1 MVLWAQRPGHVQNT
15 RRTIFELHAGRED
28 AQLPP
33 DLALDEVSRATGND
47 GQFPTSARLIEALGP
62 VGKEYARA
70 KEAAYK
76 IDYTFVDPMVVALD
90 HHRGFL
96 EAEKA
101 KEKLELVIKEGKFK
115 YSSKELLV
123 QYLLHVEPLLEYQTR
138 TENPINDNPQLDS
151 ALLRVFDDYAVKK
164 LERSGYDITNLMDWA
179 WILKAETVE
188 KAAKRLTVLTHT
200 GVQKQGFF
208 RSVPHF
214 IFLFLLRRQNTNAR
228 AVRLLLVY
236 VWKWMEQPGKT
247 VNAMAL
253 QNPRAKELANDVNT
267 VRFVIDDPLLM
278 REDMFMVMVIR
289 LLRLARQV
297 WPAACESIVALLCR
311 YLDGVNFHRNSSL
324 SADEASDGEARL
336 TFMYNTILRLLSMP
350 SSLHPFQSALFQ
362 QRAQFSLLRRM
373 NKFDPPLLVDR
384 KGYRAVVSMQL
395 MHKKTLRE
403 REWARM
409 KARSWP
415 PWKEDKLG
423 IDASIGVEHG
433 ISRAREALRR
443 AREAGYAAD
452 DWDAAASIL
461 SGWDTDGSPT
471 IQTRAVPVTPQNRLL
486 ETSLNSRDDNR
497 SAPLW
502 AARVRATRTLDEAW
516 SCFLSYKDQASL
528 LRPSVYYALYD
539 KLVYDEKMKSSGSIS
554 HPQNEQTL
562 PGDGKEVLPAPESPK
577 EATYVRIPPP
587 TWDDFFQMMAK
598 DGIKL
603 SGRFLVNLLAN
614 AHSFQAGIRYLE
626 ASNLA
631 PETVSALLNGDVT
644 RDIEALS
651 KVNSIPQNV
660 LAAFIRLLSR
670 FAPTLSDK
678 QNYDRFALIDTG
690 LHLSLD
696 EDKTQQS
703 HVTSLNNG
711 SQLQSQ
717 LESTSP
723 QSRLFNPLSR
733 AFQLLLAIKPRYRP
747 AWYHLLRA
755 LASSGTTTEVVS
767 RFADQDYQDIK
778 TWRLI
783 CRLLDEL
790 KGLDMPVDL
799 EGFLILCIALE
810 KSIFAAEKLSRT
822 EPYHRHMRHGKVD
835 EDTRKSVDLVLSSAL
850 SLIKA
855 IFKDTVVADEK
866 QQNIP
871 RSLMNEKSEIDNEME
886 RTDAA
891 AERLDEGTEHDEST
905 ESNAFLPPACLLPK
919 LLEVPGP
926 AELHAFIRVLGL
938 RQDYNG
944 IMDLIE
950 WMSLFADDINAL
962 ADEQRNGRTMMRRCL
977 TAVRVFLERSWMQM
991 RRSGFETWI
1000 AEYGGIVV
1008 EADPASVEI
1017 ISAVHEIILE
1027 NKHWGGWPSDKE
1039 VEEYCSKGKFL

>member
-1 MVLWAQRPGHVQNT
+1 M
-15 RRTIFELHAGRED
+15 
-28 AQLPP
+28 
-33 DLALDEVSRATGND
+33 SRATGND

-62 VGKEYARA
+62 IGKEYEKP
-70 KEAAYK
+70 KEAANK

-90 HHRGFL
+90 HYRAL
-96 EAEKA
+96 KEAEKA
-101 KEKLELVIKEGKFK
+101 KERLELEIMEGKFK

-123 QYLLHVEPLLEYQTR
+123 QYLRHVEPLLEYQTR
-138 TENPINDNPQLDS
+138 TKNANKDDPQLDT

-164 LERSGYDITNLMDWA
+164 LAKSGYDVTDFMDWA
-179 WILKAETVE
+179 WILRADTAE
-188 KAAKRLTVLTHT
+188 KAAKRLTVLTHS

-214 IFLFLLRRQNTNAR
+214 VFLFLLRRGHASAR
-228 AVRLLLVY
+228 SLRLLLVY

-247 VNAMAL
+247 ANAMATP
-253 QNPRAKELANDVNT
+253 NPRAKEMANDVNT
-267 VRFVIDDPLLM
+267 VRFVTDDPLLM

-311 YLDGVNFHRNSSL
+311 YLDGVNFHKNAPL
-324 SADEASDGEARL
+324 SADQASDDEARL
-336 TFMYNTILRLLSMP
+336 TFMYNTILRLLSLP
-350 SSLHPFQSALFQ
+350 SSLHPFQSAFFQ

-373 NKFDPPLLVDR
+373 NAFDPPLLVDR

-409 KARSWP
+409 KAKSWP
-415 PWKEDKLG
+415 PWKEEKLG
-423 IDASIGVEHG
+423 IDASIGVEYG
-433 ISRAREALRR
+433 ISRAKEALRR

-452 DWDAAASIL
+452 DWDGAASIL

-486 ETSLNSRDDNR
+486 ETPLNSRDDNQF
-497 SAPLW
+497 APLW

-516 SCFLSYKDQASL
+516 SCFLSYKDQANV
-528 LRPSVYYALYD
+528 LRPSVYYAMYE
-539 KLVYDEKMKSSGSIS
+539 KLVYDVKRKSSGSIN
-554 HPQNEQTL
+554 HPSDEQTL
-562 PGDGKEVLPAPESPK
+562 PGDGKEVFPAPESPK
-577 EATYVRIPPP
+577 EATYVRVPPP
-587 TWDDFFQMMAK
+587 NLDEFSQMMAN

-603 SGRFLVNLLAN
+603 SGRFILSLLAN

-626 ASNLA
+626 ASDLA

-644 RDIEALS
+644 RDTGALA
-651 KVNSIPQNV
+651 KVNSVPQSL
-660 LAAFIRLLSR
+660 LAAFVRLLSR

-690 LHLSLD
+690 LCLPLD
-696 EDKTQQS
+696 QDKTQPTQ
-703 HVTSLNNG
+703 VTSLDNG
-711 SQLQSQ
+711 LQLQFQS
-717 LESTSP
+717 ESTSAR
-723 QSRLFNPLSR
+723 SRLFNPLSR
-733 AFQLLLAIKPRYRP
+733 AFQLLLAIKPKYRP

-755 LASSGTTTEVVS
+755 LAKSGTTTEVVS
-767 RFADQDYQDIK
+767 RFADQEHQDIK

-783 CRLLDEL
+783 CRVLEEMKELDV
-790 KGLDMPVDL
+790 PVDL
-799 EGFLILCIALE
+799 EGFMILCIGLE
-810 KSIFAAEKLSRT
+810 KSIFAAEKLSRN
-822 EPYHRHMRHGKVD
+822 EAYHRHMRHGKVE
-835 EDTRKSVDLVLSSAL
+835 EDTRKPIDLVLSSAL

-855 IFKDTVVADEK
+855 IFKDTVVADER

-871 RSLMNEKSEIDNEME
+871 PSLRSEKSEIDNEIE
-886 RTDAA
+886 RTDAI
-891 AERLDEGTEHDEST
+891 AERLDEATEHDDT
-905 ESNAFLPPACLLPK
+905 RESNAFLPPACLLPK

-938 RQDYNG
+938 RRDYNG
-944 IMDLIE
+944 ILDLIE
-950 WMSLFADDINAL
+950 WMSLFADDINVL
-962 ADEQRNGRTMMRRCL
+962 ANEQRNGKTMMRRCL

-991 RRSGFETWI
+991 RDLGFEPWI
-1000 AEYGGIVV
+1000 AEYGGNVV
-1008 EADPASVEI
+1008 EADPASVDI
-1017 ISAVHEIILE
+1017 VNAVGEIILE
-1027 NKHWGGWPSDKE
+1027 NKHWGGWPSDEE

>member
-1 MVLWAQRPGHVQNT
+1 MLLWAQKPGHIQST

-62 VGKEYARA
+62 IGKEYARA
-70 KEAAYK
+70 KEAANK

-90 HHRGFL
+90 HHKSL
-96 EAEKA
+96 KEAEKA
-101 KEKLELVIKEGKFK
+101 KERLELAIMGGKFK

-123 QYLLHVEPLLEYQTR
+123 QYLRHVEPLLEYQAR
-138 TENPINDNPQLDS
+138 TKTPKNDNPQLDN
-151 ALLRVFDDYAVKK
+151 ALLRVFDEYAVQK
-164 LERSGYDITNLMDWA
+164 LENSGYDITNFMDWA
-179 WILKAETVE
+179 WILKAETAE
-188 KAAKRLTVLTHT
+188 TAAKRLTVLTHT

-214 IFLFLLRRQNTNAR
+214 IFLFLLRRRNTNAR

-236 VWKWMEQPGKT
+236 VWKWMEQAGKT
-247 VNAMAL
+247 INAIAL
-253 QNPRAKELANDVNT
+253 QDPNAKEMANDVNT
-267 VRFVIDDPLLM
+267 IRFVTDDPLLM

-289 LLRLARQV
+289 LLRSARHV

-311 YLDGVNFHRNSSL
+311 YLDGVNFHRNASL
-324 SADEASDGEARL
+324 SADQASDDDARL
-336 TFMYNTILRLLSMP
+336 TFMYNTILRLLSLP

-409 KARSWP
+409 KAKSWP
-415 PWKEDKLG
+415 PWKEEKLG
-423 IDASIGVEHG
+423 MDASIGVEHG
-433 ISRAREALRR
+433 ISRAREALHR
-443 AREAGYAAD
+443 AREAGYATD

-471 IQTRAVPVTPQNRLL
+471 IQTRAVPVAPQNRLL
-486 ETSLNSRDDNR
+486 ETSLNSRNDNQ

-502 AARVRATRTLDEAW
+502 ASRVRATRTLDEAW
-516 SCFLSYKDQASL
+516 SCFLSYKDQANV

-539 KLVYDEKMKSSGSIS
+539 KLVYDVKGNSSGSIN
-554 HPQNEQTL
+554 HPRNERTL

-577 EATYVRIPPP
+577 EATYVRVPPP
-587 TWDDFFQMMAK
+587 TLDDFFQMMAC

-603 SGRFLVNLLAN
+603 SGRFLVSLLAN
-614 AHSFQAGIRYLE
+614 AHSFEAGVRYLE
-626 ASNLA
+626 ASDLA

-644 RDIEALS
+644 RDIGAFTE
-651 KVNSIPQNV
+651 VNSIPQTL
-660 LAAFIRLLSR
+660 LAAFIRFLSR

-690 LHLSLD
+690 LHLPLH
-696 EDKTQQS
+696 EDKTQPS
-703 HVTSLNNG
+703 HVTSPNNG
-711 SQLQSQ
+711 LQLQIRS
-717 LESTSP
+717 ESTSP

-733 AFQLLLAIKPRYRP
+733 AFQLLLAMKPKYRP

-755 LASSGTTTEVVS
+755 LAKSGTTTEVVS

-783 CRLLDEL
+783 CRLLDEM
-790 KGLDMPVDL
+790 KALDLPVDL

-822 EPYHRHMRHGKVD
+822 EPHHRHMRHGKVD

-855 IFKDTVVADEK
+855 IFKDTVVADER
-866 QQNIP
+866 QQSIP
-871 RSLMNEKSEIDNEME
+871 RSLVNEKSEIDNEIE

-891 AERLDEGTEHDEST
+891 AERLDEGTEYDESR

-938 RQDYNG
+938 RRDYNG
-944 IMDLIE
+944 ILDLME
-950 WMSLFADDINAL
+950 WMSLFADEINTL

-977 TAVRVFLERSWMQM
+977 TAIRVFLERSWMRM
-991 RRSGFETWI
+991 RHSGFEPWI
-1000 AEYGGIVV
+1000 AEYGGVV
-1008 EADPASVEI
+1008 NEADPASVEI
-1017 ISAVHEIILE
+1017 INAVREIILE
-1027 NKHWGGWPSDKE
+1027 NKHWGGWPPDRE

>member
-1 MVLWAQRPGHVQNT
+1 M
-15 RRTIFELHAGRED
+15 
-28 AQLPP
+28 
-33 DLALDEVSRATGND
+33 SRATGND

-62 VGKEYARA
+62 IGKEYEKP
-70 KEAAYK
+70 KEAANK

-90 HHRGFL
+90 HYRAL
-96 EAEKA
+96 EEAEKA
-101 KEKLELVIKEGKFK
+101 KERLELEIMEGKFK

-123 QYLLHVEPLLEYQTR
+123 QYLRHVEPLLEYQTR
-138 TENPINDNPQLDS
+138 TKNANKDDPQLDT

-164 LERSGYDITNLMDWA
+164 LAKSGYDVTDFMDWA
-179 WILKAETVE
+179 WILRADTAE
-188 KAAKRLTVLTHT
+188 KAAKRLTVLTHS

-214 IFLFLLRRQNTNAR
+214 VFLFLLRRGHASAR
-228 AVRLLLVY
+228 SLRLLLVY

-247 VNAMAL
+247 ANAMATP
-253 QNPRAKELANDVNT
+253 NPRAKEMANDVNT
-267 VRFVIDDPLLM
+267 VRFVTDDPLLM

-311 YLDGVNFHRNSSL
+311 YLDGVNFHKNAPL
-324 SADEASDGEARL
+324 SADQASDDEARL
-336 TFMYNTILRLLSMP
+336 TFMYNTILRLLSLP
-350 SSLHPFQSALFQ
+350 SSLHPFQSAFFQ

-373 NKFDPPLLVDR
+373 NAFDPPLLVDR

-409 KARSWP
+409 KAKSWP
-415 PWKEDKLG
+415 PWKEEKLG
-423 IDASIGVEHG
+423 IDASIGVEYG
-433 ISRAREALRR
+433 ISRAKEALRR

-452 DWDAAASIL
+452 DWDGAASIL

-486 ETSLNSRDDNR
+486 ETPLNSRDDNQF
-497 SAPLW
+497 APLW

-516 SCFLSYKDQASL
+516 SCFLSYKDQANV
-528 LRPSVYYALYD
+528 LRPSVYYAMYE
-539 KLVYDEKMKSSGSIS
+539 KLVYDVKRKSSGSIN
-554 HPQNEQTL
+554 HPSDEQTL
-562 PGDGKEVLPAPESPK
+562 PGDGKEVFPAPESPK
-577 EATYVRIPPP
+577 EATYVRVPPP
-587 TWDDFFQMMAK
+587 NLDEFSQMMAN

-603 SGRFLVNLLAN
+603 SGRFILSLLAN

-626 ASNLA
+626 ASDLA

-644 RDIEALS
+644 RDTGALA
-651 KVNSIPQNV
+651 KVNSVPQSL
-660 LAAFIRLLSR
+660 LAAFVRLLSR

-690 LHLSLD
+690 LCLPLD
-696 EDKTQQS
+696 QDKTQPTQ
-703 HVTSLNNG
+703 VTSLDNG
-711 SQLQSQ
+711 LQLQFQS
-717 LESTSP
+717 ESTSAR
-723 QSRLFNPLSR
+723 SRLFNPLSR
-733 AFQLLLAIKPRYRP
+733 AFQLLLAIKPKYRP

-755 LASSGTTTEVVS
+755 LAKSGTTTEVVS
-767 RFADQDYQDIK
+767 RFADQEHQDIK

-783 CRLLDEL
+783 CRVLEEMKELDV
-790 KGLDMPVDL
+790 PVDL
-799 EGFLILCIALE
+799 EGFMILCIGLE
-810 KSIFAAEKLSRT
+810 KSIFAAEKLSRN
-822 EPYHRHMRHGKVD
+822 EAYHRHMRHGKVE
-835 EDTRKSVDLVLSSAL
+835 EDTRKPIDLVLSSAL

-855 IFKDTVVADEK
+855 IFKDTVVADER

-871 RSLMNEKSEIDNEME
+871 PSLRSEKSEIDNEIE
-886 RTDAA
+886 RTDAI
-891 AERLDEGTEHDEST
+891 AERLDEATEHDDT
-905 ESNAFLPPACLLPK
+905 RESNAFLPPACLLPK

-938 RQDYNG
+938 RRDYNG
-944 IMDLIE
+944 ILDLIE
-950 WMSLFADDINAL
+950 WMSLFADDINVL
-962 ADEQRNGRTMMRRCL
+962 ANEQRNGKTMMRRCL

-991 RRSGFETWI
+991 RDLGFEPWI
-1000 AEYGGIVV
+1000 AEYGGNVV
-1008 EADPASVEI
+1008 EADPASVDI
-1017 ISAVHEIILE
+1017 VNAVGEIILE
-1027 NKHWGGWPSDKE
+1027 NKHWGGWPSDEE

>member
-1 MVLWAQRPGHVQNT
+1 MLLWAQKAGHIQNT

-33 DLALDEVSRATGND
+33 DLALDEVSRAPGDD

-62 VGKEYARA
+62 IGKEYARA
-70 KEAAYK
+70 KEAANK
-76 IDYTFVDPMVVALD
+76 IDYTYVDPLVVALD
-90 HHRGFL
+90 HDKGFE

-101 KEKLELVIKEGKFK
+101 KERLELAIMEGKFK

-123 QYLLHVEPLLEYQTR
+123 QYLRLVDPLLEYQTR
-138 TENPINDNPQLDS
+138 MKNPMNDNTQLDN
-151 ALLRVFDDYAVKK
+151 ALLDVFDEYAVKK
-164 LERSGYDITNLMDWA
+164 LERSGYDITDFMDWA
-179 WILKAETVE
+179 WILKAETAE
-188 KAAKRLTVLTHT
+188 KAAQRLTVLTHT

-236 VWKWMEQPGKT
+236 VWKWMEQPGRP
-247 VNAMAL
+247 VNTMAL
-253 QNPRAKELANDVNT
+253 QSPRAKEMANDVNL

-289 LLRLARQV
+289 LLRLARHV

-311 YLDGVNFHRNSSL
+311 YLDGANFQRNASL
-324 SADEASDGEARL
+324 LADQASDDDARL
-336 TFMYNTILRLLSMP
+336 TFMYNTILRLLSLP

-433 ISRAREALRR
+433 ISRAKEALRR

-452 DWDAAASIL
+452 DWDAAAGIL

-471 IQTRAVPVTPQNRLL
+471 IQTRAVPVTPQNHLL
-486 ETSLNSRDDNR
+486 ETSLNSKDDNQ

-516 SCFLSYKDQASL
+516 SCFLSYKDQARV

-539 KLVYDEKMKSSGSIS
+539 KLVYDAKRKSSGSVS

-577 EATYVRIPPP
+577 EATYVRIPQPS
-587 TWDDFFQMMAK
+587 WDEFFQMMAS

-603 SGRFLVNLLAN
+603 SGRFLVSLVAN

-626 ASNLA
+626 ASDLA

-644 RDIEALS
+644 RDTEALS
-651 KVNSIPQNV
+651 RVNSIPQNLLV
-660 LAAFIRLLSR
+660 AFIRLLSR
-670 FAPTLSDK
+670 FAPTLYDK

-690 LHLSLD
+690 LHLPLD
-696 EDKTQQS
+696 EDETRPS
-703 HVTSLNNG
+703 HVTSLNDG
-711 SQLQSQ
+711 LQLQIQS
-717 LESTSP
+717 ERTFP
-723 QSRLFNPLSR
+723 KSRLFNPLSR
-733 AFQLLLAIKPRYRP
+733 AFQLLLAIKPKYRP

-755 LASSGTTTEVVS
+755 LASPRTTTEVVS

-783 CRLLDEL
+783 CRLLDEM
-790 KGLDMPVDL
+790 KELDLPIDL
-799 EGFLILCIALE
+799 DGFLILCIALE

-822 EPYHRHMRHGKVD
+822 EPYHQHMRHGKAD
-835 EDTRKSVDLVLSSAL
+835 EDTRKSVNLVLSSAL

-855 IFKDTVVADEK
+855 IFKDTVVADER

-871 RSLMNEKSEIDNEME
+871 RSLMNEKSEIDNEIE
-886 RTDAA
+886 KTDAA
-891 AERLDEGTEHDEST
+891 AERLDEGTEYDESR

-919 LLEVPGP
+919 LLEVPAP
-926 AELHAFIRVLGL
+926 AALHAFIRVLGL
-938 RQDYNG
+938 RRDYDG
-944 IMDLIE
+944 ILDLME

-991 RRSGFETWI
+991 RHSGFEPWV
-1000 AEYGGIVV
+1000 AEHSGIVI
-1008 EADPASVEI
+1008 EADPASVEV

-1027 NKHWGGWPSDKE
+1027 NKHWGGWPSDEE

>member
-1 MVLWAQRPGHVQNT
+1 M
-15 RRTIFELHAGRED
+15 
-28 AQLPP
+28 
-33 DLALDEVSRATGND
+33 SRATGND

-62 VGKEYARA
+62 IGKEYEKP
-70 KEAAYK
+70 KEAANK

-90 HHRGFL
+90 HYRAL
-96 EAEKA
+96 EEAEKA
-101 KEKLELVIKEGKFK
+101 KERLELEIMEGKFK

-123 QYLLHVEPLLEYQTR
+123 QYLRHVEPLLEYQTR
-138 TENPINDNPQLDS
+138 TKNANKDDPQLDT

-164 LERSGYDITNLMDWA
+164 LAKSGYDVTDFMDWA
-179 WILKAETVE
+179 WILRADTAE
-188 KAAKRLTVLTHT
+188 KAAKRLTVLTHS

-214 IFLFLLRRQNTNAR
+214 VFLFLLRRGHASAR
-228 AVRLLLVY
+228 SLRLLLVY

-247 VNAMAL
+247 ANAMATP
-253 QNPRAKELANDVNT
+253 NPRAKAMANDVNT
-267 VRFVIDDPLLM
+267 VRFVTDDPLLM

-311 YLDGVNFHRNSSL
+311 YLDGVNFHKNAPL
-324 SADEASDGEARL
+324 SADQASDDEARL
-336 TFMYNTILRLLSMP
+336 TFMYNTILRLLSLP
-350 SSLHPFQSALFQ
+350 SSLHPFQSAFFQ

-373 NKFDPPLLVDR
+373 NAFDPPLLVDR

-409 KARSWP
+409 KAKSWP
-415 PWKEDKLG
+415 PWKEEKLG
-423 IDASIGVEHG
+423 IDASIGVEYG
-433 ISRAREALRR
+433 ISRAKEALRR

-452 DWDAAASIL
+452 DWDGAASIL

-486 ETSLNSRDDNR
+486 ETPLNSRDDNQF
-497 SAPLW
+497 APLW

-516 SCFLSYKDQASL
+516 SCFLSYKDQANV
-528 LRPSVYYALYD
+528 LRPSVYYAMYE
-539 KLVYDEKMKSSGSIS
+539 KLVYDVKRKSSGSIN
-554 HPQNEQTL
+554 HPSDEQTL
-562 PGDGKEVLPAPESPK
+562 PGDGKEVFPAPESPK
-577 EATYVRIPPP
+577 EATYVRVPPP
-587 TWDDFFQMMAK
+587 NLDEFSQMMAN

-603 SGRFLVNLLAN
+603 SGRFILSLLAN

-626 ASNLA
+626 ASDLA

-644 RDIEALS
+644 RDTGALA
-651 KVNSIPQNV
+651 KVNSVPQSL
-660 LAAFIRLLSR
+660 LAAFVRLLSR

-690 LHLSLD
+690 LCLPLD
-696 EDKTQQS
+696 QDKTQPTQ
-703 HVTSLNNG
+703 VTSLDNG
-711 SQLQSQ
+711 LQLQFQS
-717 LESTSP
+717 ESTSAR
-723 QSRLFNPLSR
+723 SRLFNPLSR
-733 AFQLLLAIKPRYRP
+733 AFQLLLAIKPKYRP

-755 LASSGTTTEVVS
+755 LAKSGTTTEVVS
-767 RFADQDYQDIK
+767 RFADQEHQDIK

-783 CRLLDEL
+783 CRVLEEMKELDV
-790 KGLDMPVDL
+790 PVDL
-799 EGFLILCIALE
+799 EGFMILCIGLE
-810 KSIFAAEKLSRT
+810 KSIFAAEKLSRN
-822 EPYHRHMRHGKVD
+822 EAYHRHMRHGKVE
-835 EDTRKSVDLVLSSAL
+835 EDTRKPIDLVLSSAL

-855 IFKDTVVADEK
+855 IFKDTVVADER

-871 RSLMNEKSEIDNEME
+871 PSLRSEKSEIDNEIE
-886 RTDAA
+886 RTDAT
-891 AERLDEGTEHDEST
+891 AERLDEATEHDDT
-905 ESNAFLPPACLLPK
+905 RESNAFLPPACLLPK

-938 RQDYNG
+938 RRDYNG
-944 IMDLIE
+944 ILDLIE
-950 WMSLFADDINAL
+950 WMSLFADDINVL
-962 ADEQRNGRTMMRRCL
+962 ANEQRNGKTMMRRCL

-991 RRSGFETWI
+991 RDLGFEPWI
-1000 AEYGGIVV
+1000 AEYGGNVV
-1008 EADPASVEI
+1008 EADPASVDI
-1017 ISAVHEIILE
+1017 VNAVGEIILE
-1027 NKHWGGWPSDKE
+1027 NKHWGGWPSDEE

>member
-1 MVLWAQRPGHVQNT
+1 M
-15 RRTIFELHAGRED
+15 
-28 AQLPP
+28 
-33 DLALDEVSRATGND
+33 SRATGND
-47 GQFPTSARLIEALGP
+47 GQFPTSERLIEALGP
-62 VGKEYARA
+62 IGKEYARA
-70 KEAAYK
+70 KEAANK

-90 HHRGFL
+90 HHRGFEEAARTKERL
-96 EAEKA
+96 ESA
-101 KEKLELVIKEGKFK
+101 IMEGKYK

-123 QYLLHVEPLLEYQTR
+123 QYLRHVDPRLEYKTL
-138 TENPINDNPQLDS
+138 TENRINDNAHLDS
-151 ALLRVFDDYAVKK
+151 ALLRVFDKYALKK
-164 LERSGYDITNLMDWA
+164 LERSGYDITDFMDWA

-200 GVQKQGFF
+200 GVRKQGFF

-228 AVRLLLVY
+228 AIRLLLVY
-236 VWKWMEQPGKT
+236 VWKWMEQPGKA
-247 VNAMAL
+247 VNTIAVQDL
-253 QNPRAKELANDVNT
+253 RAKEVANNVIP
-267 VRFVIDDPLLM
+267 VRFVIDDPFLM

-311 YLDGVNFHRNSSL
+311 YLDGINFHRNASL
-324 SADEASDGEARL
+324 SADQASDDEARL
-336 TFMYNTILRLLSMP
+336 TFMYNSILRLLSLP

-373 NKFDPPLLVDR
+373 NQFDPPLLVDR

-409 KARSWP
+409 KAKSWP

-452 DWDAAASIL
+452 DWDATASIL

-471 IQTRAVPVTPQNRLL
+471 IQTRAVPVSPRNRLI
-486 ETSLNSRDDNR
+486 ETSLHRKDDNQ
-497 SAPLW
+497 SASLW

-516 SCFLSYKDQASL
+516 SCFLSYKDQARV
-528 LRPSVYYALYD
+528 LRPSVYYSLYD
-539 KLVYDEKMKSSGSIS
+539 KLLYDEKRKASKSTR
-554 HPQNEQTL
+554 HPPNEQTL
-562 PGDGKEVLPAPESPK
+562 PGDGIEVLPAPESPK

-587 TWDDFFQMMAK
+587 TLDGFFQMMAR

-603 SGRFLVNLLAN
+603 SGRFLVSLLAN
-614 AHSFQAGIRYLE
+614 AHSFQAGVRYLE
-626 ASNLA
+626 ASDLA

-644 RDIEALS
+644 RDIGALT
-651 KVNSIPQNV
+651 KVNSIPQNL

-678 QNYDRFALIDTG
+678 KNYDRFALIDTG
-690 LHLSLD
+690 LRLPLD
-696 EDKTQQS
+696 EDKTQLS
-703 HVTSLNNG
+703 HVNSLSNG
-711 SQLQSQ
+711 LQLQIQ
-717 LESTSP
+717 TGNTSP

-733 AFQLLLAIKPRYRP
+733 AFQLLLATKPKYRP

-767 RFADQDYQDIK
+767 RFADQDHQDIK

-783 CRLLDEL
+783 CRLVDEMKELDL
-790 KGLDMPVDL
+790 PVDL
-799 EGFLILCIALE
+799 EGFLILCLALE

-822 EPYHRHMRHGKVD
+822 ESYRQHMRHGKVD
-835 EDTRKSVDLVLSSAL
+835 DDIRKSVDLVVSSAL

-855 IFKDTVVADEK
+855 IFKDTVVADER

-871 RSLMNEKSEIDNEME
+871 RSFVNEKSEIDNEIE
-886 RTDAA
+886 RPDAI
-891 AERLDEGTEHDEST
+891 AERLDEGTEHDESR
-905 ESNAFLPPACLLPK
+905 ESKAFLPPACLLPK
-919 LLEVPGP
+919 LLQVPGP

-944 IMDLIE
+944 ILDLIE

-962 ADEQRNGRTMMRRCL
+962 ADEQRNGRTIMRRCL

-991 RRSGFETWI
+991 RQSGFETWI
-1000 AEYGGIVV
+1000 AEYGGTVI
-1008 EADPASVEI
+1008 EADPTSVEI

-1027 NKHWGGWPSDKE
+1027 NKHWGGWPSDEE

>member
-1 MVLWAQRPGHVQNT
+1 MLLWAQRPGHIQST
-15 RRTIFELHAGRED
+15 RRTIFELQAGRED

-62 VGKEYARA
+62 IGKEYARP
-70 KEAAYK
+70 KEAANK
-76 IDYTFVDPMVVALD
+76 IDYTYVDPMVVALD
-90 HHRGFL
+90 HYRGFE
-96 EAEKA
+96 EAERA
-101 KEKLELVIKEGKFK
+101 KERLEFAITEGRFK
-115 YSSKELLV
+115 YSTKELLV
-123 QYLLHVEPLLEYQTR
+123 QYLRHVDPLLEYQTR
-138 TENPINDNPQLDS
+138 TRTPQNDTPQLDN
-151 ALLRVFDDYAVKK
+151 ALLRVFDEYAVKK
-164 LERSGYDITNLMDWA
+164 LARSGYDITDFMDWA
-179 WILKAETVE
+179 WILKAATAEE
-188 KAAKRLTVLTHT
+188 AAKRLTVLTHR
-200 GVQKQGFF
+200 GVQKKGFF

-214 IFLFLLRRQNTNAR
+214 VFLFLLRRPNTNAR

-247 VNAMAL
+247 INAMAL
-253 QNPRAKELANDVNT
+253 QNPRAKKMANDVIP
-267 VRFVIDDPLLM
+267 VRFVIDDPFLM

-311 YLDGVNFHRNSSL
+311 YLDGINFHRNASL
-324 SADEASDGEARL
+324 SVDQASNDDARL
-336 TFMYNTILRLLSMP
+336 TFMYNTMLRLLSLP

-373 NKFDPPLLVDR
+373 NQFDPPLLVDR

-433 ISRAREALRR
+433 ISRAKEALRR

-486 ETSLNSRDDNR
+486 ETSLNSRDDNQ

-516 SCFLSYKDQASL
+516 SCFLSYKDQASV

-539 KLVYDEKMKSSGSIS
+539 KLVYDKKRKSSGSIG
-554 HPQNEQTL
+554 HPPNEQTL

-587 TWDDFFQMMAK
+587 TWDDFSQMMAK
-598 DGIKL
+598 DGIRL
-603 SGRFLVNLLAN
+603 SGRFLVSLLAN

-626 ASNLA
+626 ASDLA
-631 PETVSALLNGDVT
+631 PETMSALLNGDVT
-644 RDIEALS
+644 RDIGALT
-651 KVNSIPQNV
+651 KVDSIPQNL

-678 QNYDRFALIDTG
+678 QNYDRFASIDTG
-690 LHLSLD
+690 LRLPLD
-696 EDKTQQS
+696 EDKTQSS
-703 HVTSLNNG
+703 HVTAQSDGLP
-711 SQLQSQ
+711 LQSQ
-717 LESTSP
+717 SESTSP

-733 AFQLLLAIKPRYRP
+733 AFQLLLAVKPKYRP

-783 CRLLDEL
+783 CRLLDEM
-790 KGLDMPVDL
+790 KELDLPVDL

-822 EPYHRHMRHGKVD
+822 ELYHRHMRHGKVD

-850 SLIKA
+850 SLVKA
-855 IFKDTVVADEK
+855 IFKDTVVAEER
-866 QQNIP
+866 QQNMP
-871 RSLMNEKSEIDNEME
+871 RSLMNEKSEIDNEIE
-886 RTDAA
+886 RTNAA
-891 AERLDEGTEHDEST
+891 AERLDEGTECDESR
-905 ESNAFLPPACLLPK
+905 ESNSFLPPACLLPK

-926 AELHAFIRVLGL
+926 AALHAFIRVLGL

-944 IMDLIE
+944 ILDLIE

-991 RRSGFETWI
+991 RHSGFEPWI

-1027 NKHWGGWPSDKE
+1027 NKHWGGWPSDEE

>member
-1 MVLWAQRPGHVQNT
+1 MLLWAQRPGHIQST

-33 DLALDEVSRATGND
+33 DLALDEVIRATGDD

-62 VGKEYARA
+62 IGKEYARA
-70 KEAAYK
+70 KEAANK

-90 HHRGFL
+90 HHRGFE
-96 EAEKA
+96 EAEKT
-101 KEKLELVIKEGKFK
+101 KERLELAVMEGKFK
-115 YSSKELLV
+115 YSTKELLV
-123 QYLLHVEPLLEYQTR
+123 QYLRHVDPLLEYQTR
-138 TENPINDNPQLDS
+138 TDNPVNVNPQLDI
-151 ALLRVFDDYAVKK
+151 ALLRVFDEYAVKK
-164 LERSGYDITNLMDWA
+164 LERSGYEITDFMNWA
-179 WILKAETVE
+179 WVLKAKTVE
-188 KAAKRLTVLTHT
+188 RAAKRLTILTHT
-200 GVQKQGFF
+200 GVQKHGFF

-214 IFLFLLRRQNTNAR
+214 ILLFLLRRQNTNAR

-247 VNAMAL
+247 VNATAS
-253 QNPRAKELANDVNT
+253 QNQRAKEMANDVIPL
-267 VRFVIDDPLLM
+267 RFVIDDPFLM

-289 LLRLARQV
+289 LLRLAREV

-311 YLDGVNFHRNSSL
+311 YLDGVNFHKNASS
-324 SADEASDGEARL
+324 SADQASDNDARL
-336 TFMYNTILRLLSMP
+336 TFMYNTILRLLSLP
-350 SSLHPFQSALFQ
+350 SSLHPFQSAVFQ

-373 NKFDPPLLVDR
+373 NQFDPPLLVDR

-433 ISRAREALRR
+433 ISRAREALCR

-452 DWDAAASIL
+452 DWDATASIL

-471 IQTRAVPVTPQNRLL
+471 IQTRAVPVRPQNRLL
-486 ETSLNSRDDNR
+486 ETSVNRKDDNK

-516 SCFLSYKDQASL
+516 ACFLSYKDQASV

-539 KLVYDEKMKSSGSIS
+539 KLVYDGKRKPSGSIS
-554 HPQNEQTL
+554 HPRNEQNL

-587 TWDDFFQMMAK
+587 TLDEFFQMMAG

-603 SGRFLVNLLAN
+603 SGRFLVSLLAN
-614 AHSFQAGIRYLE
+614 ARSFQAGVQYLE
-626 ASNLA
+626 ASDLA

-644 RDIEALS
+644 RDVEALNQA
-651 KVNSIPQNV
+651 NSIPQT
-660 LAAFIRLLSR
+660 LFAAFIRLLSR

-678 QNYDRFALIDTG
+678 QNYDRFAMIDTG
-690 LHLSLD
+690 LHLFLS
-696 EDKTQQS
+696 EGKTQPSQ
-703 HVTSLNNG
+703 VMSLNNA
-711 SQLQSQ
+711 SQLQSRA
-717 LESTSP
+717 ESTSP
-723 QSRLFNPLSR
+723 KSRLFNPLSR
-733 AFQLLLAIKPRYRP
+733 AFQLLLAIRPKYRP

-755 LASSGTTTEVVS
+755 LANSGTTTEVVS

-783 CRLLDEL
+783 CRLLDEM
-790 KGLDMPVDL
+790 KELDLPVDL

-835 EDTRKSVDLVLSSAL
+835 EDTKKSVDLVLSSAL

-855 IFKDTVVADEK
+855 IFKDTVIADER

-871 RSLMNEKSEIDNEME
+871 SSLVNEKSEIDNEIE
-886 RTDAA
+886 RTDAGP
-891 AERLDEGTEHDEST
+891 ERLDDGTEHDESM
-905 ESNAFLPPACLLPK
+905 ESKAFLPPACLLPK
-919 LLEVPGP
+919 LLQVPGP
-926 AELHAFIRVLGL
+926 AELHAFVRVLGL
-938 RQDYNG
+938 RRDYNG
-944 IMDLIE
+944 ILDLIE
-950 WMSLFADDINAL
+950 WMSLFAEDINAL
-962 ADEQRNGRTMMRRCL
+962 ADEQRNGRRMMRRCL
-977 TAVRVFLERSWMQM
+977 TAVRVFSERSWVQM
-991 RRSGFETWI
+991 RQSGYELWI
-1000 AEYGGIVV
+1000 AEHGGTVV
-1008 EADPASVEI
+1008 EADPASMDI
-1017 ISAVHEIILE
+1017 ISAIHEIILE
-1027 NKHWGGWPSDKE
+1027 NKHWGGWPSDGE

>member
-1 MVLWAQRPGHVQNT
+1 MLLWAQGPLHIQNT

-33 DLALDEVSRATGND
+33 DLVLDEVSRATGND
-47 GQFPTSARLIEALGP
+47 GQFPTSERLIEALGP
-62 VGKEYARA
+62 IGKEYARA
-70 KEAAYK
+70 KEAANK
-76 IDYTFVDPMVVALD
+76 IDYTFVDPMAVALNPT
-90 HHRGFL
+90 RGFE
-96 EAEKA
+96 EAEKT
-101 KEKLELVIKEGKFK
+101 KERLELAITEGKFK
-115 YSSKELLV
+115 YSTKELLV
-123 QYLLHVEPLLEYQTR
+123 QYLHQVDPLLEYQTR
-138 TENPINDNPQLDS
+138 MQNPINDNPQLDA
-151 ALLRVFDDYAVKK
+151 ALLRIFDEYAVKK
-164 LERSGYDITNLMDWA
+164 LERSGYDITDFMDWA
-179 WILKAETVE
+179 WILKAETFE

-214 IFLFLLRRQNTNAR
+214 IVLFLLRRQNTNAR
-228 AVRLLLVY
+228 ALRLLLVY

-247 VNAMAL
+247 LNAMAL
-253 QNPRAKELANDVNT
+253 QNSRAKEMGNDVIP
-267 VRFVIDDPLLM
+267 VRFVIDDPFLM

-289 LLRLARQV
+289 MLRLARQV

-311 YLDGVNFHRNSSL
+311 YLDGINFHRDASS
-324 SADEASDGEARL
+324 SAHQASDDEARL
-336 TFMYNTILRLLSMP
+336 TFMYNTILRLLSLP

-373 NKFDPPLLVDR
+373 NQFDPPLLVDR

-423 IDASIGVEHG
+423 IDAHIGVEHG

-452 DWDAAASIL
+452 DWDATASIL

-471 IQTRAVPVTPQNRLL
+471 IQTRAVPVTPQNRPL
-486 ETSLNSRDDNR
+486 ETSLKRKDDNQ

-502 AARVRATRTLDEAW
+502 AARIRATRTLDEAW
-516 SCFLSYKDQASL
+516 SCFLSYKDQASV
-528 LRPSVYYALYD
+528 LRPSAYYALFE
-539 KLVYDEKMKSSGSIS
+539 KVVYDEKRTSSGSIS
-554 HPQNEQTL
+554 HPPNEQTL

-577 EATYVRIPPP
+577 EATYVRVPPP
-587 TWDDFFQMMAK
+587 TLDEFLQMMAS

-603 SGRFLVNLLAN
+603 SGRFLVSLLAN
-614 AHSFQAGIRYLE
+614 AHSFQAGVRYLE
-626 ASNLA
+626 ASDLA
-631 PETVSALLNGDVT
+631 PETVSTLLNGDVT
-644 RDIEALS
+644 RDVGALT
-651 KVNSIPQNV
+651 KVNSIPQSL

-670 FAPTLSDK
+670 FAPTVSNK

-690 LHLSLD
+690 LHLSQD
-696 EDKTQQS
+696 EDKTQSS
-703 HVTSLNNG
+703 HVISLNNG
-711 SQLQSQ
+711 SQLHTQS
-717 LESTSP
+717 ESTSP

-733 AFQLLLAIKPRYRP
+733 AFQLLLAIKPKYRP

-755 LASSGTTTEVVS
+755 LASSGTTTEVVT

-783 CRLLDEL
+783 CRLLDEM
-790 KGLDMPVDL
+790 KELDLPVDL

-822 EPYHRHMRHGKVD
+822 EPYQRHMRHGKVD

-855 IFKDTVVADEK
+855 IFKDTVVADER

-871 RSLMNEKSEIDNEME
+871 GSLVTEKSEIDNEIE

-891 AERLDEGTEHDEST
+891 AEKLDESAELDESR
-905 ESNAFLPPACLLPK
+905 ESKSFLPPACLLPK
-919 LLEVPGP
+919 LLQVPGP

-944 IMDLIE
+944 ILDLME

-962 ADEQRNGRTMMRRCL
+962 ADEQRNGRTMMKRCL

-991 RRSGFETWI
+991 RDSGSKPWI

-1008 EADPASVEI
+1008 EVDPASVEI
-1017 ISAVHEIILE
+1017 ISAVQEIILE
-1027 NKHWGGWPSDKE
+1027 NRYWGGWPSDEE

>member
-1 MVLWAQRPGHVQNT
+1 MLLWAQSPGHVQNT

-47 GQFPTSARLIEALGP
+47 GQFPTSERLIEALGP
-62 VGKEYARA
+62 IGKEYAKA
-70 KEAAYK
+70 KEAAKK
-76 IDYTFVDPMVVALD
+76 IDYTFVDPMAVALD
-90 HHRGFL
+90 PTRGFE
-96 EAEKA
+96 EAEET
-101 KEKLELVIKEGKFK
+101 KERLELAITEGKFK
-115 YSSKELLV
+115 YSTKELLV
-123 QYLLHVEPLLEYQTR
+123 QYLRQVDPLLEYHTR
-138 TENPINDNPQLDS
+138 TEVSIIDNPQLEA
-151 ALLRVFDDYAVKK
+151 ALLRVFDEYAVKK
-164 LERSGYDITNLMDWA
+164 LERSGYDITDFMDWC

-188 KAAKRLTVLTHT
+188 KAAKRLTILTHT

-214 IFLFLLRRQNTNAR
+214 IILFLLRRQNTNAH

-236 VWKWMEQPGKT
+236 VWKWMEQSGKP

-253 QNPRAKELANDVNT
+253 QDPRAKEMVNDVIP
-267 VRFVIDDPLLM
+267 VRFVLDDPFLM

-311 YLDGVNFHRNSSL
+311 YLDGINFHRDASS
-324 SADEASDGEARL
+324 SADQASVDEARL
-336 TFMYNTILRLLSMP
+336 TFMYNTILKLLSLP
-350 SSLHPFQSALFQ
+350 SSLHPFQSAHFQ

-373 NKFDPPLLVDR
+373 NQFDPPLLVDR

-403 REWARM
+403 REWALM

-423 IDASIGVEHG
+423 IDANIGVEHG
-433 ISRAREALRR
+433 VSRAREALGR

-452 DWDAAASIL
+452 DWDATASIL
-461 SGWDTDGSPT
+461 SGWDIDGSPT
-471 IQTRAVPVTPQNRLL
+471 IQTRAVLVKPQNRSPG
-486 ETSLNSRDDNR
+486 TSLNRKDDNH

-502 AARVRATRTLDEAW
+502 AARIRATRTLDEAW
-516 SCFLSYKDQASL
+516 SCFLSYKDQASV
-528 LRPSVYYALYD
+528 LRPSVYCALYD
-539 KLVYDEKMKSSGSIS
+539 KVVYDEKRKSSRSIS
-554 HPQNEQTL
+554 QSPNEQAL
-562 PGDGKEVLPAPESPK
+562 PGDGKEVLPAPCSPK
-577 EATYVRIPPP
+577 EATYVRVPPP
-587 TWDDFFQMMAK
+587 TPDEFLQMMAN

-603 SGRFLVNLLAN
+603 SGRFLVSLLAN
-614 AHSFQAGIRYLE
+614 AHSFQAGVRYLE
-626 ASNLA
+626 ASDLA

-644 RDIEALS
+644 RDLGALT
-651 KVNSIPQNV
+651 KVNSIPQSL

-670 FAPTLSDK
+670 FAPTLSNK

-690 LHLSLD
+690 LQLSLD
-696 EDKTQQS
+696 EDKTQPSDVISQNGGSHLHSQS
-703 HVTSLNNG
+703 EKASR
-711 SQLQSQ
+711 
-717 LESTSP
+717 

-733 AFQLLLAIKPRYRP
+733 AFQLLLATKPRYRP

-767 RFADQDYQDIK
+767 RFADQEYHDIK
-778 TWRLI
+778 MWRLT
-783 CRLLDEL
+783 CRVLDEM
-790 KGLDMPVDL
+790 KELDLAVDL
-799 EGFLILCIALE
+799 EGFLILCIAIE

-822 EPYHRHMRHGKVD
+822 GSYRQHMRHGKVD
-835 EDTRKSVDLVLSSAL
+835 DDTRKSVDLVLSSAL

-855 IFKDTVVADEK
+855 IFKDTVVADER
-866 QQNIP
+866 QQNLP
-871 RSLMNEKSEIDNEME
+871 RSLVNEKSEIDNEIE

-891 AERLDEGTEHDEST
+891 TARLDEGAEHDEPR
-905 ESNAFLPPACLLPK
+905 ESKAFLPPACLLPK
-919 LLEVPGP
+919 LLQIPGP

-938 RQDYNG
+938 RRDYNG
-944 IMDLIE
+944 ILDLME

-962 ADEQRNGRTMMRRCL
+962 VDEQRNGRTMMRRCL

-991 RRSGFETWI
+991 RGSGSEPWI

-1008 EADPASVEI
+1008 EADPASVEV

-1027 NKHWGGWPSDKE
+1027 NKFWGGWPSDEE

>member
-1 MVLWAQRPGHVQNT
+1 M
-15 RRTIFELHAGRED
+15 
-28 AQLPP
+28 
-33 DLALDEVSRATGND
+33 SRATGND

-62 VGKEYARA
+62 IGKEYEKP
-70 KEAAYK
+70 KEAANK

-90 HHRGFL
+90 HYRAL
-96 EAEKA
+96 EEAEKA
-101 KEKLELVIKEGKFK
+101 KERLELEIMEGKFK

-123 QYLLHVEPLLEYQTR
+123 QYLRHVEPLLEYQTR
-138 TENPINDNPQLDS
+138 TKNANKDDPQLDT

-164 LERSGYDITNLMDWA
+164 LAKSGYDVTDFMDWA
-179 WILKAETVE
+179 WILRADTAE
-188 KAAKRLTVLTHT
+188 KAAKRLTVLTHS

-214 IFLFLLRRQNTNAR
+214 VFLFLLRRGHASAR
-228 AVRLLLVY
+228 SLRLLLVY

-247 VNAMAL
+247 ANAMATP
-253 QNPRAKELANDVNT
+253 NPRAKAMANDVNT
-267 VRFVIDDPLLM
+267 VRFVTDDPLLM

-311 YLDGVNFHRNSSL
+311 YLDGVNFHKNAPL
-324 SADEASDGEARL
+324 SADQASDDEARL
-336 TFMYNTILRLLSMP
+336 TFMYNTILRLLSLP
-350 SSLHPFQSALFQ
+350 SSLHPFQSAFFQ

-373 NKFDPPLLVDR
+373 NAFDPPLLVDR

-409 KARSWP
+409 KAKSWP
-415 PWKEDKLG
+415 PWKEEKLG
-423 IDASIGVEHG
+423 IDASIGVEYG
-433 ISRAREALRR
+433 ISRAKEALRR

-452 DWDAAASIL
+452 DWDGAASIL

-486 ETSLNSRDDNR
+486 ETPLNSRDDNQF
-497 SAPLW
+497 APLW

-516 SCFLSYKDQASL
+516 SCFLSYKDQANV
-528 LRPSVYYALYD
+528 LRPSVYYAMYE
-539 KLVYDEKMKSSGSIS
+539 KLVYDVKRKSSASIN
-554 HPQNEQTL
+554 HPSDEQTL
-562 PGDGKEVLPAPESPK
+562 PGDGKEVFPAPESPK
-577 EATYVRIPPP
+577 EATYVRVPPP
-587 TWDDFFQMMAK
+587 NLDEFSQMMAN

-603 SGRFLVNLLAN
+603 SGRFILSLLAN

-626 ASNLA
+626 ASDLA

-644 RDIEALS
+644 RDTGALA
-651 KVNSIPQNV
+651 KVNSVPQSL
-660 LAAFIRLLSR
+660 LAAFVRLLSR

-690 LHLSLD
+690 LCLPLD
-696 EDKTQQS
+696 QDKTQPTQ
-703 HVTSLNNG
+703 VTSLDNG
-711 SQLQSQ
+711 LQLQFQS
-717 LESTSP
+717 ESTSAR
-723 QSRLFNPLSR
+723 SRLFNPLSR
-733 AFQLLLAIKPRYRP
+733 AFQLLLAIKPKYRP

-755 LASSGTTTEVVS
+755 LAKSGTTTEVVS
-767 RFADQDYQDIK
+767 RFADQEHQDIK

-783 CRLLDEL
+783 CRVLEEMKELDV
-790 KGLDMPVDL
+790 PVDL
-799 EGFLILCIALE
+799 EGFMILCIGLE
-810 KSIFAAEKLSRT
+810 KSIFAAEKLSRN
-822 EPYHRHMRHGKVD
+822 EAYHRHMRHGKVE
-835 EDTRKSVDLVLSSAL
+835 EDTRKPIDLVLSSAL

-855 IFKDTVVADEK
+855 IFKDTVVADER

-871 RSLMNEKSEIDNEME
+871 PSLRSEKSEIDNEIE
-886 RTDAA
+886 RTDAT
-891 AERLDEGTEHDEST
+891 AERLDEATEHDDT
-905 ESNAFLPPACLLPK
+905 RESNAFLPPACLLPK

-938 RQDYNG
+938 RRDYNG
-944 IMDLIE
+944 ILDLIE
-950 WMSLFADDINAL
+950 WMSLFADDINVL
-962 ADEQRNGRTMMRRCL
+962 ANEQRNGKTMMRRCL

-991 RRSGFETWI
+991 RDLGFEPWI
-1000 AEYGGIVV
+1000 AEYGGNVV
-1008 EADPASVEI
+1008 EADPASVDI
-1017 ISAVHEIILE
+1017 VNAVREIILE
-1027 NKHWGGWPSDKE
+1027 NKHWGGWPSDEE